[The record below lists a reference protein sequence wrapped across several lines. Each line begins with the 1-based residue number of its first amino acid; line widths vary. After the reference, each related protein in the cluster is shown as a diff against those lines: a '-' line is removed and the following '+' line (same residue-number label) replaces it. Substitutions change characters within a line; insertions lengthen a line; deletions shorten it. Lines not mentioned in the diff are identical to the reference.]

1 MNEFQLE
8 GGVAVITGAASGLGR
23 AIADACAAR
32 RMQLMLVDIDRG
44 NLDRA
49 VAELTPRTRC
59 LARAMDVRDRAA
71 FEELSDST
79 FAAFGAVDVLFNNAG
94 SVIARP
100 LVETRV
106 ADWRW
111 MLEVNLW
118 SVIHG
123 IAAFVPRM
131 LTQGR
136 EGRIVNTASAAGFLS
151 EPDLG
156 AYAVSKHAV
165 VAERARTA
173 VPVSTPDGGAAGS
186 CYRFG
191 AAPSSRSI

>member
-1 MNEFQLE
+1 
-8 GGVAVITGAASGLGR
+8 
-23 AIADACAAR
+23 
-32 RMQLMLVDIDRG
+32 
-44 NLDRA
+44 
-49 VAELTPRTRC
+49 
-59 LARAMDVRDRAA
+59 
-71 FEELSDST
+71 
-79 FAAFGAVDVLFNNAG
+79 
-94 SVIARP
+94 
-100 LVETRV
+100 
-106 ADWRW
+106 
-111 MLEVNLW
+111 
-118 SVIHG
+118 
-123 IAAFVPRM
+123 M